1 VDLGRIAVRV
11 IVAYVYLLVMTRL
24 SGKRAVSQSTPI
36 DCLVALI
43 IGDLI
48 DDALWADVPMAKFG
62 AAVASITFCEL
73 LSTFAAWRWRGAL
86 HLLEGRPSVLVR
98 DGVIQRDALRS
109 EQMSDS
115 ELLYLLR
122 LQGIEDLEDVH
133 LALAERGHS
142 LSVIR
147 VPDAQ
152 PVPRGEAKSLRS

>member
-1 VDLGRIAVRV
+1 MDLGRIIVRV

-24 SGKRAVSQSTPI
+24 SGKRAVSQATPI

-48 DDALWADVPMAKFG
+48 DDVLWAEVSVAKFG
-62 AAVASITFCEL
+62 AGVASITFCEVVAN
-73 LSTFAAWRWRGAL
+73 FAAWRWRGAL
-86 HLLEGRPSVLVR
+86 HLLDGRPSVLVR
-98 DGVIQRDALRS
+98 DGEIQRDALRS
-109 EQMSDS
+109 EQMSDE
-115 ELLYLLR
+115 ELRDLLR
-122 LQGIEDLEDVH
+122 LQGIEELKDVK

-152 PVPRGEAKSLRS
+152 LVPRSEAESLR